1 MFVGAG
7 TVANVIAIVL
17 GGAIGV
23 LSGARLSE
31 HARNVV
37 TDGLGLV
44 VGVAAFGSA
53 AAIVDPDLKSAVG
66 AGWPTLIV
74 LAALAI
80 GGLVGAGLRIEQRL
94 EHFGEMIRR
103 RFATENE
110 SRFVEGFVTASLV
123 FCVGPLA
130 ILGGISDGVGNGI
143 DQLLLKSMLDF
154 FASIAFAATM
164 GWGVAVS
171 ALPVAIYQGI
181 WTVVGVISGNA
192 LPSYAIAAMT
202 ATGGLLIFG
211 IALRILRI
219 RQIPIGDLLP
229 AVVIAPLIA
238 WLVASLR

>member
-1 MFVGAG
+1 MIIGSGSVINVLAILVGSG
-7 TVANVIAIVL
+7 L
-17 GGAIGV
+17 GV
-23 LSGARLSE
+23 LSGSRLSD

-44 VGVAAFGSA
+44 VGVAAFSSA
-53 AAIVDPDLKSAVG
+53 VAIVDPTLKEAVG
-66 AGWPTLIV
+66 NGWPTLIV

-80 GGLVGAGLRIEQRL
+80 GGLVGAGLRIEERL
-94 EHFGEMIRR
+94 EQLGHAIRS
-103 RFATENE
+103 RFAGEGE

-130 ILGGISDGVGNGI
+130 ILGSISDGVGNGI
-143 DQLLLKSMLDF
+143 DQLVLKSTLDF

-171 ALPVAIYQGI
+171 ALPVGIYQGL
-181 WTVVGVISGNA
+181 WTVVGYVSGNA
-192 LPSYAIAAMT
+192 LPAYAIAAMT

-229 AVVIAPLIA
+229 AVAIAPLLA